1 MSKRFLFAFDFKE
14 KTMNDYIITF
24 LKEHQIDWF
33 YQFPGVLVA
42 DIFGTDEYYQLDIE
56 NVVNDRKEV
65 YYLTN
70 RKYHR
75 SGLER
80 RFPLKGKAI
89 VIHEPCYDVK
99 VYLENSDTFT
109 TSINACK
116 LHVFDYYMCKTFNIG
131 TVEDN
136 LQRVAW
142 VEIIA

>member
-1 MSKRFLFAFDFKE
+1 MLKRFLFAFDFKE
-14 KTMNDYIITF
+14 KNMNDYILTF

-33 YQFPGVLVA
+33 YQWPGVLVA

-56 NVVNDRKEV
+56 DVVNDRKEV
-65 YYLTN
+65 YYLPD

-75 SGLER
+75 SGLKR
-80 RFPLKGKAI
+80 LFPLKEKAI
-89 VIHEPCYDVK
+89 ITHEPCYDVK
-99 VYLENSDTFT
+99 VYLENNDTFT

-116 LHVFDYYMCKTFNIG
+116 LRVFDYYIGKTFNMG
-131 TVEDN
+131 TAEDN